1 MQLDAVTNI
10 HDHLFVVLT
19 NFSKTYNYTY
29 ANENLNVDVWA
40 KDCSVTLILKTL
52 CLTKVK

>member
-10 HDHLFVVLT
+10 HDHLFFVLT